1 MSAFAL
7 FVYGLSRQLTGAP
20 ERVGGSSSMLEK
32 FLALSLEC
40 IGFPNIHSSGKLSQ
54 CRYPGLITQR
64 NSAVLCNRRLSIKM
78 KCVPLDSGW
87 GVPL

>member
-40 IGFPNIHSSGKLSQ
+40 IGFPNIHSSGNCPNAGIPASLPNAIPQ
-54 CRYPGLITQR
+54 CYAI
-64 NSAVLCNRRLSIKM
+64 AV
-78 KCVPLDSGW
+78 
-87 GVPL
+87 